1 MARKQERETGKQAL
15 DEELREARLQ
25 LRRAYDAFD
34 LVTDP
39 DLIDAWIYEIN
50 AWQAR
55 YCGLLRQRKAME
67 PEAAQGDEVRT

>member
-1 MARKQERETGKQAL
+1 MTRKERQMRW
-15 DEELREARLQ
+15 DELERDLREARLR

-34 LVTDP
+34 LVSDP

-55 YCGLLRQRKAME
+55 YSSLLRQRGELMPE
-67 PEAAQGDEVRT
+67 PVREDEVRT

>member
-1 MARKQERETGKQAL
+1 MTRKERRIRA
-15 DEELREARLQ
+15 DELERELREARRQ

-34 LVTDP
+34 LVSDA

-55 YCGLLRQRKAME
+55 YSSLLRQRKELE
-67 PEAAQGDEVRT
+67 PETVREDEVRT

>member
-1 MARKQERETGKQAL
+1 MTRKERRIRA
-15 DEELREARLQ
+15 DELERELREARRQ

-34 LVTDP
+34 LVSDP

-55 YCGLLRQRKAME
+55 YSSLLRQRKELE
-67 PEAAQGDEVRT
+67 PESVREDEVRT